1 MLHYVFTGKS
11 ILKCYFGLSIYYICK
26 SVLLPTPVGCHT
38 FCGSLSSYL
47 RTNKFLYPKLKLL
60 EILLAS
66 LPHHM
71 HYTYMHSSYTY
82 FWVYVFVYAK
92 LCKYECMYNLYVCLF
107 IDMHFK
113 INARHEPLCTH
124 SVLINVYSSTSA
136 YKQVHGSRHCVVTNN
151 QLQLQ
156 LMSC

>member
-11 ILKCYFGLSIYYICK
+11 ILKCYFGLSIYYMCK
-26 SVLLPTPVGCHT
+26 NVLLPTPVGCHT

>member
-26 SVLLPTPVGCHT
+26 NVLLPTPVGCHT

-66 LPHHM
+66 LTICTIRICTLHIRIFG
-71 HYTYMHSSYTY
+71 YMYLY
-82 FWVYVFVYAK
+82 MQNYASMSV
-92 LCKYECMYNLYVCLF
+92 CIICMCV
-107 IDMHFK
+107 IDVHFK